1 VCLGGFIGFDP
12 NSPSQT
18 LDAIAA
24 PSTSASF
31 SHQSV
36 LTYGL
41 RTLSHFLVASSV
53 IEQFYN
59 TTSYHTI
66 V

>member
-1 VCLGGFIGFDP
+1 MNDTPLPC
-12 NSPSQT
+12 